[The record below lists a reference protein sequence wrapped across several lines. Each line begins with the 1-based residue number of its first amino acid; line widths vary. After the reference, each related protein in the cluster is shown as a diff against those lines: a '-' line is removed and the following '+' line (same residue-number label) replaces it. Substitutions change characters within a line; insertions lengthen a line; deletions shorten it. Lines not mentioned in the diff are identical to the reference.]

1 MLFNE
6 ERFRK
11 YFHQLEIEM
20 QLLVKSSQAIRER

>member
-6 ERFRK
+6 ECFRK
-11 YFHQLEIEM
+11 YFHQLGIEM